1 MKILRLRSFVG
12 PFALLFVGTAALA
25 QSAPKPT
32 PAALSATQ
40 IIEREQQA
48 FYYSGATMKAK
59 VIMQLITETGSTRT
73 RVLTML
79 RKNVTGGLDQKYFLY
94 FHQPGDLR
102 STTFLAWKYLD
113 RETDRWIFIPAVN
126 MVRRIAASD
135 SRSSF
140 VGSDFMH
147 EDVSGRNLDK
157 DDYSLLREEKLGEAD
172 CYVVQSVPKT
182 PAEYTRKL
190 SWIDKGTF
198 LPRKEEYYDAQ
209 NRVARVFTAD
219 DIQNVAADEHGTKIA
234 IATVVKRTMN
244 NVQSRHRT
252 VVTYENVEYD
262 MELADD
268 IFTERALRNPPQRWL
283 E

>member
-1 MKILRLRSFVG
+1 MNIFRLAFFAG
-12 PFALLFVGTAALA
+12 PFALLFAGTAALA
-25 QSAPKPT
+25 QSAPKPA

-48 FYYSGATMKAK
+48 FYYPGATLKTK
-59 VIMQLITETGSTRT
+59 VIMQLVTETGSTRT

-79 RKNVTGGLDQKYFLY
+79 RKNVSGGLDQKYFLY
-94 FHQPGDLR
+94 FHQPDDIRG
-102 STTFLAWKYLD
+102 TAFLAWKYPD

-140 VGSDFMH
+140 VGSDFMY
-147 EDVSGRNLDK
+147 EDISGRNLDK
-157 DDYSLLREEKLGEAD
+157 DNYTLLREEELAD
-172 CYVVQSVPKT
+172 AECYVVQGVPKT

-190 SWIDKGTF
+190 SWIDERTF

-209 NRVARVFTAD
+209 NQVARVFTAD
-219 DIQNVAADEHGTKIA
+219 EIQNVAADQHGTKIA
-234 IATVVKRTMN
+234 IPSVVKRTMK
-244 NVQSRHRT
+244 NVQSGHRT

-262 MELADD
+262 VELPDD
-268 IFTERALRNPPQRWL
+268 IFMERALHNPPQRWL

>member
-1 MKILRLRSFVG
+1 VKIIGLRAFLGLLALSF
-12 PFALLFVGTAALA
+12 AGTAVLA
-25 QSAPKPT
+25 QSAPKP
-32 PAALSATQ
+32 AALSATR

-48 FYYSGATMKAK
+48 FYYPGATMKAK
-59 VIMQLITETGSTRT
+59 VTMDLITDTGSTRT

-79 RKNVTGGLDQKYFLY
+79 RKNVAGSLDQKYFLY
-94 FHQPGDLR
+94 FHQPGDIR
-102 STTFLAWKYLD
+102 ATAFLAWKYPD

-140 VGSDFMH
+140 VGSDFMY
-147 EDVSGRNLDK
+147 EDLSGRNLDK
-157 DDYSLLREEKLGEAD
+157 DDYTSVREEKLGAAD

-190 SWIDKGTF
+190 SWVDTQTF
-198 LPRKEEYYDAQ
+198 LPLKEEYYDAQ
-209 NRVARVFTAD
+209 NQLARVFTAD
-219 DIQNVAADEHGTKIA
+219 EIRNVTADEHGGKVA
-234 IATVVKRTMN
+234 IPTVVKRTMK
-244 NVQSRHRT
+244 NVQSGHRT

-262 MELADD
+262 VELPDD